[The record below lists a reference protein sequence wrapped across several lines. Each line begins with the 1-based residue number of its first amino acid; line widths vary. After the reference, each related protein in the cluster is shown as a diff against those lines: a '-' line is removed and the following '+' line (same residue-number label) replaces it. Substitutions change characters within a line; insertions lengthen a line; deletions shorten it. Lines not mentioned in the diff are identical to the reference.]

1 MKVSMLVLTRKVNEE
16 IKLGTEI
23 TIKILSISENQIK
36 IGIDAPKDIQIYRNE
51 VFEKVKE
58 NTVAASKASVQK
70 ETDLLKYKIHKVE

>member
-16 IKLGTEI
+16 IKLGAEI

-36 IGIDAPKDIQIYRNE
+36 IGIDAPKDVQIYRNE

-58 NTVAASKASVQK
+58 NTVAASKASIQK

>member
-16 IKLGTEI
+16 IKLGAEI

>member
-1 MKVSMLVLTRKVNEE
+1 MLVLTRKVNEE
-16 IKLGTEI
+16 IKLGAEI

-36 IGIDAPKDIQIYRNE
+36 IGIDAPKDVQIYRNE

-58 NTVAASKASVQK
+58 NTVAASKASIQK

>member
-1 MKVSMLVLTRKVNEE
+1 MLVLTRKVNEE
-16 IKLGTEI
+16 IKLGKEI

-58 NTVAASKASVQK
+58 NTVEASKASVQK

>member
-1 MKVSMLVLTRKVNEE
+1 MLVLTRKVNEE
-16 IKLGTEI
+16 IKIGSEI

-58 NTVAASKASVQK
+58 NTIEASRASIQK